1 MFRLCLKWN
10 KKGNNIAVDP
20 HTEKK
25 RVDVMSTVV
34 ETSRILRYF

>member
-1 MFRLCLKWN
+1 MINIFS
-10 KKGNNIAVDP
+10 NNIAVDP

-34 ETSRILRYF
+34 ETSRI